1 VATPRDVIVIGAGIV
16 GCAVAYELAR
26 RGASVEIIDDRPAG
40 AGATHASAGV
50 LGPYVEAREEGPLL
64 DLTSRSLGLFD
75 NFIAAISADSGAP
88 VMYKRTGTLDVA
100 TTPDGLRILQGT
112 AAVLDK
118 RGVAAELLDARA
130 IHDVESHLPADALG
144 GLLIPSHGFV
154 SALDLTKALVA
165 AARRHGAQVIERGRV
180 TRLLSLGADVE
191 VQTDRGA
198 IVAGAAVLAAGSWS
212 GHIEI
217 AGAARVPMKPIR
229 GQLLQLA
236 WQGPTLR
243 RVTWGERCYLV
254 PWDDGTLLVGA
265 TMEDAGFDERT
276 TVAGVRDLVEAAAEL
291 IPQVWSAT
299 FVSARAGLRP
309 AAPDF
314 LPIVGMSSVVPN
326 VMYAT
331 GHFRNGVLLSPLTAH
346 LVAAALLDNAQDP
359 ALDVMRPSRFGT
371 L

>member
-154 SALDLTKALVA
+154 SALDLTKALVQKKYDA
-165 AARRHGAQVIERGRV
+165 KKMVETAEHFFVSLGMSPLPPTFWQRSLLEKPREKAESLRICEALHKRQPTKPARR
-180 TRLLSLGADVE
+180 S
-191 VQTDRGA
+191 
-198 IVAGAAVLAAGSWS
+198 
-212 GHIEI
+212 
-217 AGAARVPMKPIR
+217 
-229 GQLLQLA
+229 
-236 WQGPTLR
+236 
-243 RVTWGERCYLV
+243 
-254 PWDDGTLLVGA
+254 
-265 TMEDAGFDERT
+265 
-276 TVAGVRDLVEAAAEL
+276 
-291 IPQVWSAT
+291 
-299 FVSARAGLRP
+299 
-309 AAPDF
+309 
-314 LPIVGMSSVVPN
+314 
-326 VMYAT
+326 
-331 GHFRNGVLLSPLTAH
+331 
-346 LVAAALLDNAQDP
+346 
-359 ALDVMRPSRFGT
+359 
-371 L
+371 